1 VKVLDPEG
9 LSLSDRPTIIV
20 PAAQTAYQKVDQ
32 RIGGIVIGDAPSATL
47 TVALAVSHGTL
58 TLGTT
63 AGLATVTGNGN
74 VTVTVIGTTAI
85 LNAAPATLVYRDIH
99 NDSGGDTSS
108 VTATDGG
115 VSATPASVT
124 LTVESIAQEA
134 AALRA
139 HVSALQSAA
148 ALNPGQAN
156 SLIVKLNL
164 EGNNGDV
171 GKVQAFRNE
180 VSADLNAGILPQVHA
195 DALPALGNILPL
207 GVTRR

>member
-1 VKVLDPEG
+1 VKVLDPAG

-32 RIGGIVIGDAPSATL
+32 PIGGIVIGDAPSATL
-47 TVALAVSHGTL
+47 TVTLAVSHGTL

-63 AGLATVTGNGN
+63 AGLATVTGNR
-74 VTVTVIGTTAI
+74 TVTLIGTTAN
-85 LNAAPATLVYRDIH
+85 LNAALATLVYRGIH
-99 NDSGGDTSS
+99 NDSGGDTLS
-108 VTATDGG
+108 VTATDSG

-124 LTVESIAQEA
+124 LTVESIAHEA

-139 HVSALQSAA
+139 HVSALQAAA

-156 SLIVKLNL
+156 FPIVKLNL

-171 GKVQAFRNE
+171 GKVRAFLNE
-180 VSADLNAGILPQVHA
+180 VSADLNAGILTQVQA